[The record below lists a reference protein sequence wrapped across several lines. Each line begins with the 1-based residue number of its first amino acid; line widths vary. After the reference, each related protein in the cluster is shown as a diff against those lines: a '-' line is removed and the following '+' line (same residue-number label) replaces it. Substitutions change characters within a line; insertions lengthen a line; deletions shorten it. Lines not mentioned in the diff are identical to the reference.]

1 MRIGINAHLYSS
13 SASYRNA
20 GISRYIRGLV
30 DAFATYRNNHEI
42 HIFLKGLESKEFPNN
57 LYIHRSCGSTSNPML
72 RISWEQT
79 ILPLLIKKLGLD
91 IIHSPAYVLPTAC
104 PCKSV
109 VTVLDLSFIRF
120 AQYFPLFQ
128 WCYLNYFTRRSVR
141 KADAVITISEHS
153 KQEIIKL
160 LHVPENKVFVTH
172 LGVNPSFRPV
182 SAAEKARVCEQYGI
196 IENTVLFVGT
206 LEPRKNIL
214 SLIAAFDIVH
224 KAFNQRCSLILV
236 GGKGWFYQELFEF
249 TRQLGIGDSVRFL
262 GYVPMEDLPALYG
275 ASAVFVYPSFYE
287 GFGLP
292 PLEAMACGTPVI
304 TSNTSSLPEV
314 VGDAGIMVD
323 PHDVEALANAILQVL
338 GDSDLRQEMSAR
350 GIERAKLFSWQ
361 ETARR
366 TLNVYEDIFKRARG

>member
-1 MRIGINAHLYSS
+1 MRIGINAQLYSS

-20 GISRYIRGLV
+20 GISRYIRDLV
-30 DAFATYRNNHEI
+30 NAIATYRDNHEI
-42 HIFLKGLESKEFPNN
+42 HIFLKGSESKEFPND
-57 LYIHRSCGSTSNPML
+57 LYIHQGCESTNNPLL
-72 RISWEQT
+72 RVCWEQT

-91 IIHSPAYVLPTAC
+91 IIHSPAYVLPTVC

-109 VTVLDLSFIRF
+109 VTVHDLSFIRF

-128 WCYLNYFTRRSVR
+128 RYYLSYFTRMSVR
-141 KADAVITISEHS
+141 KADAVIAVSEHS
-153 KQEIIKL
+153 KQEVMKL

-172 LGVNPSFRPV
+172 EGVNPIFMPV
-182 SAAEKARVCEQYGI
+182 SAADKARVCERYGI
-196 IENTVLFVGT
+196 RENTVLFVGT

-214 SLIAAFDIVH
+214 TLITAFDIVR

-236 GGKGWFYQELFEF
+236 GGKGWFYKEFFEF
-249 TRQLGIGDSVRFL
+249 IRQLGIDDSVRFL
-262 GYVPMEDLPALYG
+262 GYVPIKDLPAVYG
-275 ASAVFVYPSFYE
+275 AATVFVYPSLYE

-323 PHDVEALANAILQVL
+323 PHDVEALANAMLQVL
-338 GDSDLRQEMSAR
+338 GDSDLRREMSAR
-350 GIERAKLFSWQ
+350 GIERAKQFSWQ

-366 TLNVYEDIFKRARG
+366 TLNVYESILKRARS